1 MAANDA
7 KDLHMGGVTKN
18 PKSVM
23 TGLSLF
29 AQSPSVG
36 ASGGD
41 EQKKGNGNEEEK
53 AMKRR
58 RRSMQESERQC
69 GCLEKEKTN
78 GTKWQLQFPK
88 RALGEKEKKEEGGVE
103 RRLATE

>member
-7 KDLHMGGVTKN
+7 NDLHMGGVNKN

-29 AQSPSVG
+29 AQSPSLE

-53 AMKRR
+53 EVKKR
-58 RRSMQESERQC
+58 
-69 GCLEKEKTN
+69 
-78 GTKWQLQFPK
+78 
-88 RALGEKEKKEEGGVE
+88 
-103 RRLATE
+103 